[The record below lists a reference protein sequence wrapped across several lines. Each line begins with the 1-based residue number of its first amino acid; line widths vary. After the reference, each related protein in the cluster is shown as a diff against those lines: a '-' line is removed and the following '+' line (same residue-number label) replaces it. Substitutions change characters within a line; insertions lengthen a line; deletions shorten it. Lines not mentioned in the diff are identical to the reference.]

1 MQRNSHAACKEW
13 GRVATRHPTRESSP
27 SMCSWATPCTDFFTE
42 DAEKGEGAMGEK
54 GKWSIKRQPRVSLF
68 GFEKYNSKLKHKW
81 QPLKQEES
89 RPPPSPC
96 KGCFDRPMNEN
107 VKPLTLICWSC
118 HPLSGPPL
126 AWLVASN
133 RSLNWVHSREQE
145 RELGGGNSTTPEQGG
160 KQLVPSR

>member
-1 MQRNSHAACKEW
+1 MAI
-13 GRVATRHPTRESSP
+13 GHPARESSP
-27 SMCSWATPCTDFFTE
+27 TTCSWASPRTDSFAE
-42 DAEKGEGAMGEK
+42 DAEKGGGAKGEK

-68 GFEKYNSKLKHKW
+68 GFEKYNGKLKHKW

-96 KGCFDRPMNEN
+96 KGCFDTAMNEN
-107 VKPLTLICWSC
+107 VKPLTLICRSC

-126 AWLVASN
+126 AWRVASN

-145 RELGGGNSTTPEQGG
+145 TEPGGGNSTAPEQAG
-160 KQLVPSR
+160 KRLVPSR